1 MSAGSTQ
8 RAARSPGARVQVAD
22 AGPTRDAKLT
32 PGFTARVLVVALV
45 VAAAL
50 ALWRASDIVLVAFG
64 GVLLAVAL
72 RTLADLLTRY
82 TPLPRPLALPVV
94 VVAILVAIGVLVWTI
109 GDTLASQFNEL
120 TRQLPQ
126 ALEGLRGWL
135 SRTAPGRSLLGSLWQ
150 AGSVESMT
158 KLLGVAIGTLGA
170 LANVLLL
177 VVLGI
182 YLAADP
188 GAYRRGFLRLLPARM
203 RTNVDAALGGS
214 ARALR
219 NWLGGQLVAMA
230 AVGVMTGVGLALLG
244 VPLALSLAT
253 IAALLEFIPLLGP
266 IIAAIPAIL
275 IAFTVDP
282 MTALY
287 VLLLYVGVQQLE
299 GYVLMPLVQR
309 WAVELPPALG
319 VLSVVVLGVLF
330 GVPGALFAVPL
341 TIVAIVLVR
350 ELYLD

>member
-1 MSAGSTQ
+1 MSA
-8 RAARSPGARVQVAD
+8 RSSGARVQPVAE
-22 AGPTRDAKLT
+22 AGPARDAKVT
-32 PGFTARVLVVALV
+32 PGFTARVVVVALV

-72 RTLADLLTRY
+72 RALADLLDRY
-82 TPLPRPLALPVV
+82 TPLPRALALPFV
-94 VVAILVAIGVLVWTI
+94 VVAILVAIGVLVWVI
-109 GDTLASQFNEL
+109 GDTLASQFTEL
-120 TRQLPQ
+120 TQQLPR
-126 ALEGLRGWL
+126 ALETLREWL
-135 SRTAPGRSLLGSLWQ
+135 SRTAPGRSLLGSIGQ
-150 AGSVESMT
+150 AGGIESVT
-158 KLLGVAIGTLGA
+158 KVLGVAIGTLGA

-188 GAYRRGFLRLLPARM
+188 GAYRRGFLRLVPARM
-203 RTNVDAALGGS
+203 RGDVDAALGSS

-219 NWLGGQLVAMA
+219 NWLGGQLLAMA
-230 AVGVMTGVGLALLG
+230 AVGVVTGIGLTLLG

-253 IAALLEFIPLLGP
+253 IAALLEFVPFIGP
-266 IIAAIPAIL
+266 IVAAIPAIL
-275 IAFTVDP
+275 IAFTVEP
-282 MTALY
+282 ITALY
-287 VLLLYVGVQQLE
+287 VLLFYVGVQQLE
-299 GYVLMPLVQR
+299 GYVLSPLVQR
-309 WAVELPPALG
+309 WAVALPPALG

-330 GVPGALFAVPL
+330 GVPGVLFAVPL